1 MKRTIYQEKVDS
13 KPVRKRSYLQQ
24 LRRQI
29 EPLVA
34 EFKQR
39 FPDERACW
47 QFLLDSLL
55 FLGMIVCSRCDGTSF
70 SLHTEKRNA
79 ICDFCGKARSV
90 TAGTFFHKVKKLPE
104 WLLAIW
110 LIENGAVISSNAFA
124 ALFGMAQSSCWHIFL
139 SVFTAKDIN
148 NANRDPLLS
157 SNHFR
162 ALFVRRT
169 DETPRAEHPRNEEN
183 FLAEKTKKELAD
195 LRKAQSKARPKAVDD
210 TSLCEMQETQIGDLS
225 RPEVKMEMPTA
236 EKFDL
241 TGESKVV
248 FESLTEEAL
257 TVDEVCK
264 KTDLPAQDVLRIVTI
279 LELQE
284 IISQL
289 AGFKFKVKLVP
300 VSNADQIEDYT
311 GSSFTGVGGGSCDSS
326 SHIDGALKHASGNG
340 RDNDRGREQLIR
352 RVPLCLNLI
361 CKACDEEVRSE
372 LIDKSIGAFQ
382 KRVEEIYHGI
392 GRKYLRPYVAGRE
405 FILKRSTRKRIKIIE
420 KAELP
425 NLCLMVGYIGGKRIR
440 RTSTELLVD
449 WDVPA
454 AG

>member
-13 KPVRKRSYLQQ
+13 KQVRKRTYLQQ

-39 FPDERACW
+39 FPDERSCW

-55 FLGMIVCSRCDGTSF
+55 FLGMMVCSRCEGTSF
-70 SLHTEKRNA
+70 SLHTEKRIA
-79 ICDFCGKARSV
+79 ICDFCGKARSI

-110 LIENGAVISSNAFA
+110 LVENGAVISSNAFA

-169 DETPRAEHPRNEEN
+169 DETPRAEHPRNEED
-183 FLAEKTKKELAD
+183 FLAEKIKKDLAE
-195 LRKAQSKARPKAVDD
+195 LRKAQGKARAKAADD
-210 TSLCEMQETQIGDLS
+210 TDVSEMQETQIGDLS
-225 RPEVKMEMPTA
+225 RPEVKMEMPSA

-248 FESLTEEAL
+248 FESLKGEPL

-300 VSNADQIEDYT
+300 ISNTDQIDDFA
-311 GSSFTGVGGGSCDSS
+311 GKSRTGVGGCSFDSAS
-326 SHIDGALKHASGNG
+326 KHASNNDKG
-340 RDNDRGREQLIR
+340 RARGIG

-361 CKACDEEVRSE
+361 CKACDVEERSE

-382 KRVEEIYHGI
+382 TRVGEIYHGI

-440 RTSTELLVD
+440 RTSTDLLVD